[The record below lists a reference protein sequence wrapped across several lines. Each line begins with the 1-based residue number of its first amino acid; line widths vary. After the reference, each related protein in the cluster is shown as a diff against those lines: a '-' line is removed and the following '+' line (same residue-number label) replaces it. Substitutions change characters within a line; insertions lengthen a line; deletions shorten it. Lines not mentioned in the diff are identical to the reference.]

1 MILILFVV
9 IILHQRLK
17 RMKFL
22 LIDDHKIIIEGLK
35 HILLIHFPACSID
48 EGGSAE
54 DAINKITTSQYDVVI
69 CDLTMPGRSGLDVVK
84 QVHEMRP
91 NLPILILS
99 MHPEEHYALRAIKTG
114 AWGYLN
120 KADGAEVLIPAIERV
135 LQGRKYISTYLAEQL
150 ASKLD
155 KPGLQDS
162 QLHQALSTREFD
174 VFKLL
179 AEGKSISDIAQQLL
193 LSLSTVS
200 THRARILNKMNM
212 KTNADLVKYAV
223 QNNLV

>member
-1 MILILFVV
+1 M
-9 IILHQRLK
+9 R
-17 RMKFL
+17 FL

-35 HILLIHFPACSID
+35 HILLIHFPSCVID
-48 EGGSAE
+48 EGSSAE
-54 DAINKITTSQYDVVI
+54 DAINKINTSQYDVVI

-91 NLPILILS
+91 HLPVLILS
-99 MHPEEHYALRAIKTG
+99 MHPEEHYALRALKAG

-120 KADGAEVLIPAIERV
+120 KSDGAEVLIPAIERV

-150 ASKLD
+150 VSKLD
-155 KPGLQDS
+155 KPQHDES
-162 QLHQALSTREFD
+162 QLHEVLSTREFD